1 MALIDLWKASP
12 EQIRNKQINQI
23 IAFAGEGVLRDGSG
37 ASSEFRSFL
46 SFVSFD
52 FLKRYAKECLELR
65 FDGAGFALQDIIN
78 QVGSRL
84 GFKVNDGRYR
94 GVIGAVG
101 YDGLWRSPEAHSLII
116 EVKTTDAYSVRLD
129 TVAGYRKQLIDA
141 REVDLEKSSI
151 LIIVGSQNTGD
162 LEAQIRGS
170 RYAWDVRLVSVV
182 YLFKLLALKED
193 SEDPE
198 IARQI
203 RAILSPQ
210 EFTKVD
216 GIVDLL
222 FSTKK
227 DIQDEVQPDN
237 EEEDGSEETE
247 KAFTPVAFHEAC
259 IKRICEKL
267 GWVLVKR
274 SRVTF
279 ATSDDESVV
288 VCAVSKEHQQPGGK
302 RYWFAF
308 HPHQRDALVNAKKGH
323 IAFGCGSENKTVL
336 IPYEKFSPW
345 ISGMNQTM
353 RDDGRMYWH
362 VHIHDDG
369 GILYLHQ
376 KAGASKL
383 ELNSYLVS

>member
-1 MALIDLWKASP
+1 M
-12 EQIRNKQINQI
+12 
-23 IAFAGEGVLRDGSG
+23 RDGSG

-46 SFVSFD
+46 SSVSSD
-52 FLKRYAKECLELR
+52 FLKRYAEECLELR
-65 FDGAGFALQDIIN
+65 FDGAGFALQDVIN

-101 YDGLWRSPEAHSLII
+101 FDGLWKSPEAYSLII
-116 EVKTTDAYSVRLD
+116 EVKTTDAYSIRLD
-129 TVAGYRKQLIDA
+129 TVAGYRKQLVDA

-151 LIIVGSQNTGD
+151 LIIVGRQNTGD

-170 RYAWDVRLVSVV
+170 RYAWDVRLVSVE

-193 SEDPE
+193 SEDPQV
-198 IARQI
+198 ARRI

-237 EEEDGSEETE
+237 EEEDESQETE

-267 GWVLVKR
+267 ACVLVKR

-279 ATSDDESVV
+279 ATSDDEFVV
-288 VCAVSKEHQQPGGK
+288 VCAVSKEYRQPVGK

-308 HPHQRDALVNAKKGH
+308 HPHQRDALVNAEKGY
-323 IAFGCGSENKTVL
+323 IAFGCGSENKIVM
-336 IPYEKFSPW
+336 IPYEKFNPW
-345 ISGMNQTM
+345 IAGMNQTK

-362 VHIHDDG
+362 VHIHDDDG
-369 GILYLHQ
+369 MLYLHR
-376 KAGASKL
+376 KAGASKF
-383 ELNSYLVS
+383 ELNSYLV